1 MVNADLCNIKTYLI
15 GNTMKYLSKED
26 YLSLIESA
34 RQDTEEYNELD
45 NYNIPDDAWVPSESP
60 NKIKM
65 ELARAASVHGIID
78 VLKYRKDQI
87 RDAIYKC
94 MNLQVGEFIIHIRR
108 YNGYPKDKQFS
119 GPLTLDIDVMQERY
133 KTPSG
138 APCKMSYK
146 FDFFQDNRFA
156 SQPWITHFDAAGHAR
171 DILVETVVEIVR
183 WMQIIQRLTSFM

>member
-1 MVNADLCNIKTYLI
+1 
-15 GNTMKYLSKED
+15 MKYLSKED

-34 RQDTEEYNELD
+34 RRDAEGHDELD
-45 NYNIPDDAWVPSESP
+45 NYDIPDDAWMPSESP
-60 NKIKM
+60 NKAKM
-65 ELARAASVHGIID
+65 ERARAASAYGMID
-78 VLKYRKDQI
+78 VLKYRKEQI
-87 RDAIYKC
+87 RDAIYKS

-108 YNGYPKDKQFS
+108 YSGHPKDKQLD
-119 GPLTLDIDVMQERY
+119 GPLVLDIDIMQEKY

-171 DILVETVVEIVR
+171 DIPVETVVEIVKYI
-183 WMQIIQRLTSFM
+183 QIIQRLNAFA